1 MESVEYFPIEVE
13 EVSWQTASEQLTA
26 IRRKVFVEEQGV
38 PVEEEIDELDPSA
51 LHWIAYGPKNV
62 AMATARM
69 LPDGQIGRMAVLKEY
84 RQRGVG
90 SSLMRNMI
98 RYAIREGMEQLFLS
112 AQVHAVPFYEGF
124 GFIAEGDSYM
134 DAGIPHRAMIL
145 NLHRFIDNS
154 PKPLLRDISEEERL
168 RVGIEGIDTFREQ
181 AMMLANRAQREI
193 RIFSL
198 RLEPGVYSNN
208 SFCDVIYAFATSHPL
223 ARVKILVK
231 DIAQVIHNT
240 NQLHELC
247 LRLPSRIQIR
257 KLDAKEET
265 LHTEFLLVDR
275 TGILYKQEPERF
287 VGYVVA
293 HAPLEAVE
301 LVEEFDKMWE
311 QSELDPELRRLHI

>member
-1 MESVEYFPIEVE
+1 MESVDYFPIEVE
-13 EVSWQTASEQLTA
+13 EVSWQTANEQLMA
-26 IRRKVFVEEQGV
+26 IRHKVFVEEQGV
-38 PVEEEIDELDPSA
+38 PVSEEVDELDPNA
-51 LHWIAYGPKNV
+51 MHWLAYGPQNV

-69 LPDGQIGRMAVLKEY
+69 LADGQIGRMAVLKDY

-124 GFIAEGDSYM
+124 GFIAEGDAYM
-134 DAGIPHRAMIL
+134 DAGIPHRAMVL

-154 PKPLLRDISEEERL
+154 PKPLLRDISDEERQ
-168 RVGIEGIDTFREQ
+168 RVGLDGLDEFRDQ
-181 AMMLANRAQREI
+181 AVMLVNRAQREI
-193 RIFSL
+193 RIFSF
-198 RLEPGVYSNN
+198 RLEPGVYSN
-208 SFCDVIYAFATSHPL
+208 SPFCDAIYAFATSHPL
-223 ARVKILVK
+223 ARVRILVK
-231 DIAQVIHNT
+231 DLAHVIHHT

-257 KLDAKEET
+257 KLEHKEET
-265 LHTEFLLVDR
+265 LHTEFLLVDS

-287 VGYVVA
+287 VGYVVP

-301 LVEEFDKMWE
+301 LVEDFDNMWE